1 MKFSKKIIGLL
12 TGSSLFVSTVSI
24 AASLDLTTWE
34 TLGDVQ
40 IVNSNLVNLSN
51 NSLFKDDFGIGLDED
66 YNFSGNRAIDNFFF
80 DLETELGLL
89 PGALD
94 LDSNKFEYAYEGS
107 ALKKVVKV
115 KAGEQLRFDWNF
127 LSNETFFWD
136 YGFLLVDNTVIEL
149 SDFNQV
155 SVSSRNYTWET
166 GRQTYNYTFSNSG
179 ERTIAFGVVDI
190 GDYDVSSALEISNI
204 SLLTVNQDTT
214 KTPESNAVIGLFCLG
229 TIAIICKQN
238 PF

>member
-12 TGSSLFVSTVSI
+12 TGSSLVVPTISM
-24 AASLDLTTWE
+24 AANLDLTTWE

-51 NSLFKDDFGIGLDED
+51 NSLLHDDFGIGLDEK
-66 YNFSGNRAIDNFFF
+66 YNFSGNQAVDNFFF

-89 PGALD
+89 PGTLD
-94 LDSNKFEYAYEGS
+94 LEPTKFEYAYEGS

-115 KAGEQLRFDWNF
+115 KAGEQLRFDWIF
-127 LSNETFFWD
+127 LSNETFFGD
-136 YGFLLVDNTVIEL
+136 YGFLLVDNTVIKL

-155 SVSSRNYTWET
+155 SVASRNYARET
-166 GRQTYNYTFSNSG
+166 GRQTYNYSFSNSG
-179 ERTIAFGVVDI
+179 DRTIAFGVVDI

-204 SLLTVNQDTT
+204 SLLTSDQGTT
-214 KTPESNAVIGLFCLG
+214 KTPESNAVISLFCLG
-229 TIAIICKQN
+229 TIVIICKQN
-238 PF
+238 HF